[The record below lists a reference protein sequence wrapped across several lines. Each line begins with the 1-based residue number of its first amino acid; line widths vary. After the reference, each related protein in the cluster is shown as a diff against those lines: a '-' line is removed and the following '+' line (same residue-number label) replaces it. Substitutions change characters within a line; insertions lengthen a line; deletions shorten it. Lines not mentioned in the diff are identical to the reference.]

1 MLEAVERKVIIS
13 GTPVLVFSWSEENF
27 AGWRKRLEDLGV
39 PAFCVAS
46 LREAMTIL
54 GECER
59 EGTPVGLVVLEKSQ
73 WDASAQEALLCLRE
87 FRTELELPIF
97 VHLGAESEGEATTLK
112 AHLAAL
118 EAGAD
123 HCFVGEIDE
132 AVFRVLARQKLN
144 GSARIL
150 RLRQE
155 REKAIQDLRQERQS
169 AMAQDLWRLN
179 LATRELQFSEQC
191 TELSGYQPQE
201 LGNGLDEWLG
211 LIHPEDLT
219 RLSLALGSDRVG
231 ASATEST
238 PEEWNFEF
246 RLRHKSGSWRWL
258 LLRARLEKDSS
269 GSAISVLGTHTDITR
284 SKTTDNV
291 TGLPNRFSFEENLA
305 RILAQGRFQPTVFLV
320 GIDRHQMLRDSLG
333 QDLGD
338 ALLRLVA
345 ERLEAAVKDLR
356 QETSGTS
363 LVARLSGD
371 EFAVVLEAAADIQQ
385 AGEAALRLERVLS
398 RAFWLDGREI
408 YVSTSQGIAQWD
420 PKNTW
425 KSSRRLELSLNEVGV
440 GVEEARELWRGAEIA
455 LHNAQSSG
463 GARIVFFDEEMR
475 AKVVERMELESE
487 MKRAIER
494 WEFEVYYQPKVSL
507 YQERIIGFEAL
518 IRWRH
523 PERGIIPPSVFIPL
537 AEENGLIL
545 PLGIRTIREACEA
558 LARWQRAFPQTPVLE
573 MSVNLS
579 VRQFQDQQLPN
590 EIRAVLRDTAIP
602 PNTLLFEVTES
613 VLVDDP
619 ASALEIVEEL
629 RRMGVGL
636 KIDDFGTGYSSLSYL
651 HRLPFDTLKID
662 KSFIA
667 TMGQDHSAF
676 EIVKAI
682 IALARNLGLQVVAE
696 GVETRNQADE
706 LREMGCEYAQGYLY
720 APPLTADAAGRML
733 EVQRVFERDRLLA
746 GSVATPGAAP
756 SSGPSRGIF

>member
-13 GTPVLVFSWSEENF
+13 GTPVLVLCGSEESF
-27 AGWRKRLEDLGV
+27 ASWRERLEDLGA

-46 LREAMTIL
+46 LREAMAIL
-54 GECER
+54 VECER
-59 EGTPVGLVVLEKSQ
+59 EGTPIGLLVLETAR
-73 WDASAQEALLCLRE
+73 WDPAAEEALLSLRE
-87 FRTELELPIF
+87 FRGELDLP
-97 VHLGAESEGEATTLK
+97 VLVSLGAASATDPADLK
-112 AHLAAL
+112 SHLAVL
-118 EAGAD
+118 EAGAN
-123 HCFVGEIDE
+123 HCFLGPMDE
-132 AVFRVLARQKLN
+132 AVFRVLARQKLG

-150 RLRQE
+150 RMRQE
-155 REKAIQDLRQERQS
+155 RERAVQQLLQERQS
-169 AMAQDLWRLN
+169 AMAKDLWRLN
-179 LATRELQFSEQC
+179 VATRELQFSEQC
-191 TELSGYQPQE
+191 TELSGYLPQE

-211 LIHPEDLT
+211 LIHPEDLA
-219 RLSLALGSDRVG
+219 RLSLALGGQAGGTTSL
-231 ASATEST
+231 EST
-238 PEEWNFEF
+238 PEEWNVEF

-258 LLRARLEKDSS
+258 LLRARLEKDSD
-269 GSAISVLGTHTDITR
+269 GGAISVMGTHTDITR
-284 SKTTDNV
+284 SKTTDNA
-291 TGLPNRFSFEENLA
+291 TGLPNRFAFEESLGQ
-305 RILAQGRFQPTVFLV
+305 ILAEGRWLPTVFLV

-345 ERLEAAVKDLR
+345 ERLEAAVNELR
-356 QETSGTS
+356 QELQGTS

-371 EFAVVLEAAADIQQ
+371 EFAVVLEGVANSLQS
-385 AGEAALRLERVLS
+385 GEAASRLERVLS

-420 PKNTW
+420 PQNTW
-425 KSSRRLELSLNEVGV
+425 RSARRIELSLSEVGG
-440 GVEEARELWRGAEIA
+440 GVEQARELWRGAEIA

-463 GARIVFFDEEMR
+463 GARIVFFDEDMR

-537 AEENGLIL
+537 AEENGLII

-558 LARWQRAFPQTPVLE
+558 LARWQRAFPQTPTLE

-619 ASALEIVEEL
+619 ASALEIVQEL

-662 KSFIA
+662 RSFIA

-682 IALARNLGLQVVAE
+682 ISLARNLGLQVVAE

-706 LREMGCEYAQGYLY
+706 LREMGCQYAQGYLY
-720 APPLTADAAGRML
+720 APPLTAEAATRML
-733 EVQRVFERDRLLA
+733 EAQQVLERERMLA
-746 GSVATPGAAP
+746 GITAGPESGAR
-756 SSGPSRGIF
+756 RGIF